1 VTLIGIGVDV
11 MRYVPN
17 GHFTWPRDT
26 ARRALLAE
34 ATYVAAGVLIILG
47 FFGYV
52 VFGLLA

>member
-1 VTLIGIGVDV
+1 MGIGVDV

-17 GHFTWPRDT
+17 GYFIWPRDAT
-26 ARRALLAE
+26 RRALLAE
-34 ATYVAAGVLIILG
+34 AIYVAAGVLIILA